1 MAIINSVLIGK
12 GRGKVGNVVLSNLK
26 GQTVLKS
33 LNSSPSNPKST
44 DQTAQR
50 SKMAYTVKVWQVVFM
65 FMANFKSYIK
75 PLESGYNAFI
85 RSAIKFITTPLT
97 FDFLTIWDALVTDM
111 NLKGNLD
118 LALSGSIVGANL
130 VMTFN
135 KGSLVYNPSMCI
147 NIFTMNSST
156 LETKNTLISMS
167 EAQFNAGTASIPF
180 AADGNDTSYW
190 YFASPATKQN
200 TDLVLSDL

>member
-33 LNSSPSNPKST
+33 LNSSPSNPKSP

-50 SKMAYTVKVWQVVFM
+50 SKMAYAVKVWQVVFM
-65 FMANFKSYIK
+65 FLANFKSYIK

-85 RSAIKFITTPLT
+85 RSAIKFITTPVT
-97 FDFLTIWDALVTDM
+97 FDFATIWDSLVTDM
-111 NLKGNLD
+111 SLKGNLD
-118 LALSGSIVGANL
+118 LALSGVLVGEDLTMTFTKGNL
-130 VMTFN
+130 VH
-135 KGSLVYNPSMCI
+135 NPSMCI
-147 NIFTMNSST
+147 NILTVNSVTNEIS
-156 LETKNTLISMS
+156 NTLISIT
-167 EAQFNAGTASIPF
+167 ETEFNAGSVIFNHIKKA
-180 AADGNDTSYW
+180 NDETYW

-200 TDLVLSDL
+200 TDLVNANL

>member
-33 LNSSPSNPKST
+33 LNSSPSNPKSA

-50 SKMAYTVKVWQVVFM
+50 SKMAYTVKVWQVVFL

-97 FDFLTIWDALVTDM
+97 FDFATIWSALVTDM

-118 LALSGSIVGANL
+118 LGLNGSDDATGL
-130 VMTFN
+130 VMTFT
-135 KGSLVYNPSMCI
+135 KGNLVYNPSMCI
-147 NIFTMNSST
+147 NLFAVHGLTS
-156 LETKNTLISMS
+156 ETRYTLISIT
-167 EAQFNAGTASIPF
+167 EAQFNAESVSFPYVKSS
-180 AADGNDTSYW
+180 DEKVYW

-200 TDLVLSDL
+200 TDLVHSGL

>member
-33 LNSSPSNPKST
+33 LNSSPSNPKSP

-50 SKMAYTVKVWQVVFM
+50 SKMAYAVKIWQVVFM
-65 FMANFKSYIK
+65 FLANFKSYIK

-97 FDFLTIWDALVTDM
+97 FDFAEIWAALVTDM

-118 LALSGSIVGANL
+118 IALSGSVVGANL

-147 NIFTMNSST
+147 NIFTINSST
-156 LETKNTLISMS
+156 LETKNSLISMS
-167 EAQFNAGTASIPF
+167 EAQFNAGTASIAF
-180 AADGNDTSYW
+180 AADGNDTTYW